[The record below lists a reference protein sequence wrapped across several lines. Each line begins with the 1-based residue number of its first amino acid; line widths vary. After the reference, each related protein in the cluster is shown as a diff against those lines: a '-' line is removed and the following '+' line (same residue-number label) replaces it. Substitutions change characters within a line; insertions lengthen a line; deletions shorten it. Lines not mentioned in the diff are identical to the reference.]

1 LSPAPKNV
9 DEYIASAPAQM
20 RAGLE
25 QLRKSIRAAA
35 PKAEEGISYGVPT
48 FKYEGMLCSFGAA
61 KNHLSFYGASTALLD
76 GLDGEL
82 AAYDTAN
89 TKGTI
94 RFSPDQRIPT
104 ALIKKLVKI
113 RVAENEENE
122 RRRREKKAHASRK

>member
-1 LSPAPKNV
+1 MSPAKDV
-9 DEYIASAPAQM
+9 DAYIAAAPAEM

-48 FKYEGMLCSFGAA
+48 YKYRGMLVSFGAA
-61 KNHLSFYGASTALLD
+61 KNHLSFYGASTELLG
-76 GLDGEL
+76 GLAGEL

-94 RFSPDQRIPT
+94 RFSPDKPIPA
-104 ALIKKLVKI
+104 ALIKKLVKM
-113 RVAENEENE
+113 RVAENEDNE
-122 RRRREKKAHASRK
+122 RRRKEKKANARNK